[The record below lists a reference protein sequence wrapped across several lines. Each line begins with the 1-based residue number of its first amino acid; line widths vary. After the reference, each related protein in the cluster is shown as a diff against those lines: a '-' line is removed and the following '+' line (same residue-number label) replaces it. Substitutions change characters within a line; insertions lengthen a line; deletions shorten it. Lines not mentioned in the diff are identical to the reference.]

1 MDLGLL
7 LLRMVIGLT
16 LAAHG
21 VQKLFGWFGGHG
33 LDGTGALLEQM
44 GFVPGRRHAFMAGFL
59 EAAAGLLLAA
69 GLLTP
74 LASALI
80 LAVMVVAAMT
90 AHSRG
95 GFFLTSGGYEYNV
108 VIAATAIS
116 VAFTGAGA
124 WSLDALLGLPSG
136 GPLPGLAAIVVG
148 AIGSAGSL
156 LTRQHVEAR
165 S

>member
-7 LLRMVIGLT
+7 LLRTVIGLT

-33 LDGTGALLEQM
+33 LDGTAVFFEKM
-44 GFVPGRRHAFMAGFL
+44 GFRPGRRHAFMAG
-59 EAAAGLLLAA
+59 AAETGAGVLLAL

-74 LASALI
+74 LAAALVFA
-80 LAVMVVAAMT
+80 LMVVAAIT
-90 AHSRG
+90 AHGRG
-95 GFFLTSGGYEYNV
+95 GFFMTSGGYEYNV
-108 VIAATAIS
+108 VLAASAIS
-116 VAFTGAGA
+116 VAFTGAGD

-136 GPLPGLAAIVVG
+136 GAAPGIAAIIVG
-148 AIGSAGSL
+148 MVGSAGSL
-156 LTRQHVEAR
+156 LSRQRVEAR

>member
-7 LLRMVIGLT
+7 LLRAVIGLT

-33 LDGTGALLEQM
+33 LHGTGAFLEKM
-44 GFVPGRRHAFMAGFL
+44 GFVPGRRHAFLAGAM
-59 EAAAGLLLAA
+59 ETGAGLLLTL

-80 LAVMVVAAMT
+80 LAVMVVAAFT

-95 GFFLTSGGYEYNV
+95 GFFLTSGGYEYNLV
-108 VIAATAIS
+108 LAATAIS

-136 GPLPGLAAIVVG
+136 GPLPGIAAIIIG
-148 AIGSAGSL
+148 LLGSAGSL
-156 LTRQHVEAR
+156 LTRQPVEAR